1 MDKFYEKLNISENCL
16 ANQTIFKKTFLE
28 SVDLL
33 ASDKKLINDHIKKVI
48 WKYCLKPDNT
58 NIPVY
63 KDDER
68 EYYEIEIIEVQL
80 NETNKVKR
88 IAEIIMRAIPYPILL
103 VFINDN
109 QIQLVTGDMRK
120 SLSDNSKVTV
130 DNFVYTDWFEI
141 ESGNP
146 FVEKLLAELNFK
158 QLNFTNFYL
167 MYRDL
172 EAKLNNFNIAKLKDT
187 VEVPAPSNVS
197 DTDRKNFYDE
207 IKSIDIKIESIQKQL
222 KKNSP
227 LNEKVEASV
236 KIKALKDRKEQLL
249 KLL

>member
-33 ASDKKLINDHIKKVI
+33 ASDKKLINDHIKKVV

-63 KDDER
+63 KDNER

-103 VFINDN
+103 VFTKDN
-109 QIQLVTGDMRK
+109 QIQLVSGDMRK
-120 SLSDNSKVTV
+120 NLSDSSKVTV

-146 FVEKLLAELNFK
+146 FVEKLLNDLNFK

-167 MYRDL
+167 MYRDI

-187 VEVPAPSNVS
+187 VEVSTPSNVS

>member
-33 ASDKKLINDHIKKVI
+33 ASDKKLINDHIRKVV
-48 WKYCLKPDNT
+48 WKYCLKSDNT

-120 SLSDNSKVTV
+120 NLSDNSKVTV
-130 DNFVYTDWFEI
+130 DKFVYTDWFEI

-146 FVEKLLAELNFK
+146 FVEKLLTDLNFK
-158 QLNFTNFYL
+158 QLNFTNFYQL
-167 MYRDL
+167 YKDIND
-172 EAKLNNFNIAKLKDT
+172 KLNLYNISKVKGTIVSNENLNLSTSDMKDCYDKIQLLDTQITKLK
-187 VEVPAPSNVS
+187 S
-197 DTDRKNFYDE
+197 
-207 IKSIDIKIESIQKQL
+207 QL
-222 KKNSP
+222 KKADSIKD
-227 LNEKVEASV
+227 KVELNMEIN
-236 KIKALKDRKEQLL
+236 KLKQEKAQLL
-249 KLL
+249 EEM

>member
-16 ANQTIFKKTFLE
+16 VNQTIFKKTFLE

-33 ASDKKLINDHIKKVI
+33 VSDKKLINDHIKKVV

-58 NIPVY
+58 NISVY

-120 SLSDNSKVTV
+120 NLSDSSKVMV
-130 DNFVYTDWFEI
+130 DNFVCTDWFEI
-141 ESGNP
+141 ESENQ
-146 FVEKLLAELNFK
+146 FVEKLLADLNFK

>member
-58 NIPVY
+58 NISIY
-63 KDDER
+63 KDEER
-68 EYYEIEIIEVQL
+68 EYLEIEIIEVQL

-103 VFINDN
+103 VFVKDN

-120 SLSDNSKVTV
+120 NLSDSSKVTV
-130 DNFVYTDWFEI
+130 GEFIFTDWFEVKS
-141 ESGNP
+141 EDQ
-146 FVEKLLAELNFK
+146 FVEKLLNDLNFK
-158 QLNFTNFYL
+158 QLNSANFYQL
-167 MYRDL
+167 YQDINN
-172 EAKLNNFNIAKLKDT
+172 KLNLYNVSKVKGKIVSNKNSNMSTSDMKKYYDKIQLLNIQIMKLKSLLKKADSIKDK
-187 VEVPAPSNVS
+187 VELNMEIVKLQKQKS
-197 DTDRKNFYDE
+197 E
-207 IKSIDIKIESIQKQL
+207 LIKS
-222 KKNSP
+222 
-227 LNEKVEASV
+227 
-236 KIKALKDRKEQLL
+236 
-249 KLL
+249 

>member
-33 ASDKKLINDHIKKVI
+33 ASDKKLINDHIKKVV

-63 KDDER
+63 KDSER
-68 EYYEIEIIEVQL
+68 EYSEIEIIEVQL

-103 VFINDN
+103 VFTKDN
-109 QIQLVTGDMRK
+109 QLQLVTGDMRK
-120 SLSDNSKVTV
+120 NLSDSSKVTV

-141 ESGNP
+141 ASDNP
-146 FVEKLLAELNFK
+146 FVEKLLNDLDFK

-187 VEVPAPSNVS
+187 VEVSTPSNVS
-197 DTDRKNFYDE
+197 DTDRKKYYDE

-236 KIKALKDRKEQLL
+236 KIKVLRDRKEQLL

>member
-16 ANQTIFKKTFLE
+16 TNQTIFKKTFLE

-33 ASDKKLINDHIKKVI
+33 ASDKKLINDHIRKVV
-48 WKYCLKPDNT
+48 WKYCLKSDNT
-58 NIPVY
+58 NISVY

-103 VFINDN
+103 VFTKDTK
-109 QIQLVTGDMRK
+109 IQLVTGDMRK
-120 SLSDNSKVTV
+120 NLSDNSKVTV

-141 ESGNP
+141 ESDNP
-146 FVEKLLAELNFK
+146 FVEKLLTDLNFK

-187 VEVPAPSNVS
+187 VEVPAHSNVS
-197 DTDRKNFYDE
+197 DTDRKNFYNE

-236 KIKALKDRKEQLL
+236 NIKALKDRKEQLL

>member
-1 MDKFYEKLNISENCL
+1 MDKFYEKLNINENCL

-33 ASDKKLINDHIKKVI
+33 VSDKKLINDHIKKVV
-48 WKYCLKPDNT
+48 WKYCLKSDNT

-63 KDDER
+63 KDNER

-103 VFINDN
+103 VFTKDN

-120 SLSDNSKVTV
+120 NLSDNSKVTV

-141 ESGNP
+141 ESGNL
-146 FVEKLLAELNFK
+146 FVEKLLADLNFK

-187 VEVPAPSNVS
+187 VEVSTPSNVS

-236 KIKALKDRKEQLL
+236 RIKALKDRKEQLL

>member
-1 MDKFYEKLNISENCL
+1 MDKFYEKLNINENCL

-33 ASDKKLINDHIKKVI
+33 ASDKKLINDHIKKVV

-63 KDDER
+63 KDNER

-103 VFINDN
+103 VFTKDN

-120 SLSDNSKVTV
+120 NLSDSSKVTV
-130 DNFVYTDWFEI
+130 DNFVYTDWFKI
-141 ESGNP
+141 DTDNQ
-146 FVEKLLAELNFK
+146 FVEKLFDDLDFK
-158 QLNFTNFYL
+158 KLNFTNFYQL
-167 MYRDL
+167 YKDIND
-172 EAKLNNFNIAKLKDT
+172 KLNLYNISKVKGKIVSNENSNMSTSDIKECYDKIQLLDTQITKLK
-187 VEVPAPSNVS
+187 S
-197 DTDRKNFYDE
+197 
-207 IKSIDIKIESIQKQL
+207 QL
-222 KKNSP
+222 KKADSIKD
-227 LNEKVEASV
+227 KVELNMQID
-236 KIKALKDRKEQLL
+236 KLRKEKDILSN
-249 KLL
+249 KI

>member
-28 SVDLL
+28 SVDFL
-33 ASDKKLINDHIKKVI
+33 AFDKKLINDHIKKVV

-63 KDDER
+63 KDNER

-103 VFINDN
+103 VFTKDN
-109 QIQLVTGDMRK
+109 QIQLVSGDMRK
-120 SLSDNSKVTV
+120 NLSDSSKVTV

-141 ESGNP
+141 ESGNL
-146 FVEKLLAELNFK
+146 FVEKLLADLNFK
-158 QLNFTNFYL
+158 LFNSTNFYL

-187 VEVPAPSNVS
+187 VEVSTSINVS
-197 DTDRKNFYDE
+197 DTDRKKYYDE

>member
-33 ASDKKLINDHIKKVI
+33 ASDKKLINDHIKKVV

-63 KDDER
+63 KYIER
-68 EYYEIEIIEVQL
+68 EYSEIEIIEVQL

-103 VFINDN
+103 VFTKDN
-109 QIQLVTGDMRK
+109 QLQLVTGDMRK
-120 SLSDNSKVTV
+120 NLSDSSKVTV

-141 ESGNP
+141 ASDNP
-146 FVEKLLAELNFK
+146 FVEKLLNDLDFK

-187 VEVPAPSNVS
+187 VEVSTPSNVS
-197 DTDRKNFYDE
+197 DTDRKKYYDE

-236 KIKALKDRKEQLL
+236 KIKVLRDRKEQLL

>member
-1 MDKFYEKLNISENCL
+1 
-16 ANQTIFKKTFLE
+16 
-28 SVDLL
+28 
-33 ASDKKLINDHIKKVI
+33 
-48 WKYCLKPDNT
+48 
-58 NIPVY
+58 
-63 KDDER
+63 
-68 EYYEIEIIEVQL
+68 
-80 NETNKVKR
+80 
-88 IAEIIMRAIPYPILL
+88 MRAIPYPILL
-103 VFINDN
+103 VFTKDN
-109 QIQLVTGDMRK
+109 QLQLVTGDMRK
-120 SLSDNSKVTV
+120 NLSDNSKVTV

-146 FVEKLLAELNFK
+146 FVEKLLTDLNFK

-167 MYRDL
+167 MYREL

-197 DTDRKNFYDE
+197 DTDRKKFYDE

-236 KIKALKDRKEQLL
+236 KIKALKDRKQQLL

>member
-33 ASDKKLINDHIKKVI
+33 ASDKKLINDHIRKVV
-48 WKYCLKPDNT
+48 WKYCLKPNNT
-58 NIPVY
+58 NISVY

-103 VFINDN
+103 VFTKDT

-120 SLSDNSKVTV
+120 NLSDNSKVTV

-141 ESGNP
+141 ESDNP
-146 FVEKLLAELNFK
+146 FVEKLLTDLNFK
-158 QLNFTNFYL
+158 QLNFTNFYQL
-167 MYRDL
+167 YKDIND
-172 EAKLNNFNIAKLKDT
+172 KLNLYNISKIKGKIVSNENSNLSTSDMKECYDKIQLLDTQITKLKSQLKKADSIKDKVELNMQIAKL
-187 VEVPAPSNVS
+187 
-197 DTDRKNFYDE
+197 
-207 IKSIDIKIESIQKQL
+207 QKQKSQL
-222 KKNSP
+222 
-227 LNEKVEASV
+227 V
-236 KIKALKDRKEQLL
+236 KG
-249 KLL
+249 

>member
-33 ASDKKLINDHIKKVI
+33 ASDKKLINDHIKKVV

-58 NIPVY
+58 NISVY

-103 VFINDN
+103 VFTKDN

-120 SLSDNSKVTV
+120 NLSDNSKVTV

-141 ESGNP
+141 ESCNP
-146 FVEKLLAELNFK
+146 FVEKLLTDLNFK
-158 QLNFTNFYL
+158 QLNFTNFYQL
-167 MYRDL
+167 YKDIND
-172 EAKLNNFNIAKLKDT
+172 KLNLYNISKVKGKIVLNENSNLSTSDMKECYDKIQLLDTQITKLK
-187 VEVPAPSNVS
+187 S
-197 DTDRKNFYDE
+197 
-207 IKSIDIKIESIQKQL
+207 QL
-222 KKNSP
+222 KKADSIKD
-227 LNEKVEASV
+227 KVELNME
-236 KIKALKDRKEQLL
+236 IKKLKQEKAQLL
-249 KLL
+249 EEM

>member
-33 ASDKKLINDHIKKVI
+33 ASDKKLINDHIKKVV

-63 KDDER
+63 KDNER

-103 VFINDN
+103 VFTKDN
-109 QIQLVTGDMRK
+109 KIQLVTGDMRK
-120 SLSDNSKVTV
+120 NLSDSSKVTV

-141 ESGNP
+141 ESDNP
-146 FVEKLLAELNFK
+146 FVEKLLTDLNFK

-187 VEVPAPSNVS
+187 VENPAPSNVS
-197 DTDRKNFYDE
+197 DTDRKIFTM
-207 IKSIDIKIESIQKQL
+207 K
-222 KKNSP
+222 
-227 LNEKVEASV
+227 
-236 KIKALKDRKEQLL
+236 
-249 KLL
+249 

>member
-16 ANQTIFKKTFLE
+16 VNQTIFKKTFLE

-33 ASDKKLINDHIKKVI
+33 VSDKKLINDHIKKVV

-58 NIPVY
+58 NISVY

-109 QIQLVTGDMRK
+109 QIQLVTGDMGK
-120 SLSDNSKVTV
+120 NLSDSSKVLV
-130 DNFVYTDWFEI
+130 DNFVCTDWCEL
-141 ESGNP
+141 ESENQ
-146 FVEKLLAELNFK
+146 FVEKLLADLNFK